1 MSTTNLLIILAVIGV
16 GAAVAFIPS
25 VRQLF
30 RIRGGKIV
38 DAGTTA
44 LEKEEDSYKQLVAR
58 LPKNRDAVARTKA
71 NAVIQERKL
80 TDLQTKL
87 EGLKKEYKLA
97 NDQNAPEATKTA
109 IETDFANTKAAIENQ
124 ATVAAEAKKV
134 ATEALTALEQTTKA
148 LAKFKD
154 QIEADGNKVQLKEA
168 LELTA
173 ATRNELNDIK
183 TQISGAGQASAT
195 IDRELE
201 TARAKNDMS
210 KGSAVDQDRAALQEK
225 AAASAAR
232 DELRASLGLD
242 APKGDAK

>member
-30 RIRGGKIV
+30 RIRGGKVV
-38 DAGTTA
+38 DAGTSA

-109 IETDFANTKAAIENQ
+109 IETDFANTKSAIENQ
-124 ATVAAEAKKV
+124 TVVAAEAKKV
-134 ATEALTALEQTTKA
+134 ATEALTALEQTTAA
-148 LAKFKD
+148 LSKFKD

-232 DELRASLGLD
+232 DELRASLGID
-242 APKGDAK
+242 PKGDSK

>member
-30 RIRGGKIV
+30 RIRGGKVV
-38 DAGTTA
+38 DAGTSA

-134 ATEALTALEQTTKA
+134 ATEALTASSRPPPPSPSSRTRSKPT
-148 LAKFKD
+148 
-154 QIEADGNKVQLKEA
+154 
-168 LELTA
+168 
-173 ATRNELNDIK
+173 ATRCSSRK
-183 TQISGAGQASAT
+183 PSSSPPPPAT
-195 IDRELE
+195 
-201 TARAKNDMS
+201 S
-210 KGSAVDQDRAALQEK
+210 
-225 AAASAAR
+225 
-232 DELRASLGLD
+232 
-242 APKGDAK
+242 